1 MSSAVLKTIGIGA
14 VAAIAGVV
22 AVLIGIIAIFL
33 FAIFGAL
40 VGAVT
45 GWILSFTPIL
55 GALVLQGFMSFG
67 VQNPNLM
74 AIGAA
79 LGFVAGFFKSSGS
92 RSS

>member
-22 AVLIGIIAIFL
+22 AVLIGIVAIFL

-45 GWILSFTPIL
+45 GFIVSLTPYL
-55 GALVLQGFMSFG
+55 GVWVREGFMAFG
-67 VQNPNLM
+67 VQNPSLT

-92 RSS
+92 HSN